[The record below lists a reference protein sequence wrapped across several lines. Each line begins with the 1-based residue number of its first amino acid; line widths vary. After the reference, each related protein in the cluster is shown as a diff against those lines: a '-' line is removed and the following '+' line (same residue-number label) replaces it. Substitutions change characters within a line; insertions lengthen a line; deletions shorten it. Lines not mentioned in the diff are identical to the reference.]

1 MTAPTWTPCRVSL
14 GSLKPWAA
22 NPRLSTKAQAKRILA
37 SFAKFGQVL
46 AVAIGP
52 DGEVYD
58 GHQRLS
64 ALLTVHGAEY
74 EIDARRASRALT
86 DDERRALVITLHAGA
101 TGAWNWDDL
110 AGWDAAALGEWG
122 MDAAALKQW
131 NTDVAALATMLQVE
145 QAEQAAPEFREY
157 DESIADGVNACE
169 CQTCGHKHA
178 RKD

>member
-37 SFAKFGQVL
+37 SFTKFGQVL

-64 ALLTVHGAEY
+64 ALLTVHGPDH

-110 AGWDAAALGEWG
+110 AGWDAAQLQGAGLDADYLAGLNKDAGALR
-122 MDAAALKQW
+122 L
-131 NTDVAALATMLQVE
+131 MLESEVPDFQPASIDD
-145 QAEQAAPEFREY
+145 QGRLDQKKPITCPHCGAEFTP
-157 DESIADGVNACE
+157 
-169 CQTCGHKHA
+169 K
-178 RKD
+178 